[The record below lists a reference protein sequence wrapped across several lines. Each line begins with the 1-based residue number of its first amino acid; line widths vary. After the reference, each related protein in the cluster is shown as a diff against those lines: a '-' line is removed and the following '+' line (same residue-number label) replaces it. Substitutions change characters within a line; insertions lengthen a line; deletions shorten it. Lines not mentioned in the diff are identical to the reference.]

1 MLFGLGRV
9 NFKMLLFENT
19 NPFRF
24 SDLQVQI
31 VRPLFS
37 WEGKE
42 SFKKVAFFAK
52 LGNIFW
58 VLSKIPVVWWG
69 TNWER

>member
-1 MLFGLGRV
+1 MLFGLARV

-31 VRPLFS
+31 VPPLFS
-37 WEGKE
+37 WEEK
-42 SFKKVAFFAK
+42 
-52 LGNIFW
+52 GNIFW
-58 VLSKIPVVWWG
+58 VLSKIPGVWWG